1 MASGFRT
8 SVCGEQLPERLAAT
22 LWTAAIAPQWQ
33 YDREM

>member
-22 LWTAAIAPQWQ
+22 LWIASEE
-33 YDREM
+33 R